1 MGNSREFS
9 SRAGCG
15 AARGPSLGSAPG
27 AEFPSRP
34 FPRCRL
40 GCRSPAQRRLLSQ
53 PSNDNRQP
61 DRPPRAPIA
70 AHTRRCAMREL
81 RSRPRGRRSL
91 CEAPAGAPAPR
102 CSHIR
107 QNFPAFSPKRR
118 QLLRKRASRS
128 AHFPSGPFENGS
140 ISGYRALGGNPKGR
154 AGRQQ
159 RAAIHRGSQRS

>member
-1 MGNSREFS
+1 MSSALGRAAVLREG
-9 SRAGCG
+9 RASTALPEQNFLHGRFRAAVWAAG
-15 AARGPSLGSAPG
+15 APLSVGTISAF
-27 AEFPSRP
+27 ER
-34 FPRCRL
+34 
-40 GCRSPAQRRLLSQ
+40 Q
-53 PSNDNRQP
+53 PSA
-61 DRPPRAPIA
+61 RPSPRAPIA